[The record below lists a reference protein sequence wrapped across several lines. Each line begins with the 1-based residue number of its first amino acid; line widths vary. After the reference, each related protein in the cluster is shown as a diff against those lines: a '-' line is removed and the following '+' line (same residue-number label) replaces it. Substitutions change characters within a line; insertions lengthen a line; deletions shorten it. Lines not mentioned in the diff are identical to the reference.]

1 MEDNNKKFLPIGTVV
16 LLKGGK
22 KELMIMSYCVFPTG
36 EAYDKNGKTNVNG
49 MMFDYGGCLYPEGM
63 IKSDQLFVF
72 NHDQIERVCFKG
84 YVTES
89 YSEISDKLNDNYDKL
104 KKTSI
109 KLNTTQEETI
119 I

>member
-36 EAYDKNGKTNVNG
+36 KAYDKNGKTNVNG
-49 MMFDYGGCLYPEGM
+49 MMFDYGGCFYPEGM

-72 NHDQIERVCFKG
+72 NHDQIDRVCFKG
-84 YVTES
+84 YVTKS

>member
-1 MEDNNKKFLPIGTVV
+1 MENEEKFLPVGSVV

-22 KELMIMSYCVFPTG
+22 KELMITSYLIFPTG
-36 EAYDKNGKTNVNG
+36 ELVVDGKKENPEG
-49 MMFDYGGCLYPEGM
+49 KMYDYGACTYPEG
-63 IKSDQLFVF
+63 IINSDQIFGF